1 VSVLVDLISAAVHDA
16 TQGDDVG
23 IVLSGGLDSSTVAC
37 LARPLPM
44 FTGYYHAVGYD
55 ERPYARLAAGVNRG
69 EHYEIPITPRD
80 FVEHFDALAK
90 TLQGPA
96 LRQGMGAFGQYM
108 VARHASDYV
117 RVLVS
122 GEGSDELFGGYARTL
137 LAAGE
142 PPGIGYEDYVPPADY
157 PIGDLAAAL
166 AYDYERLP
174 DLLAVDEQTCAAWG
188 IEGRAPFT
196 SQPVVDY
203 GLALPPSERV
213 GKRHLRRAVRG
224 IVPDQIID
232 RQQKMG
238 FPAPIVAFCQREPVR
253 SFVHDR
259 IGYLPDPTK
268 PWDRT
273 FWYDLLAAVRA

>member
-1 VSVLVDLISAAVHDA
+1 MSLLDLLRDAVDEA
-16 TQGDDVG
+16 TQDDDVG

-37 LARPLPM
+37 LARPLPA
-44 FTGYYHAVGYD
+44 FTGFYHAVGFD
-55 ERPYARLAAGVNRG
+55 ERFYARLVAKG
-69 EHYEIPITPRD
+69 EHHEIPIGPRD
-80 FVEHFDALAK
+80 FVEHFDAMAMALS
-90 TLQGPA
+90 GVA

-142 PPGIGYEDYVPPADY
+142 PLPLGYEGYIPPTDY
-157 PIGDLAAAL
+157 PVHDLAAAL
-166 AYDYERLP
+166 QYDLDRLP
-174 DLLAVDEQTCAAWG
+174 DLLAVDEQTCSAWG

-196 SQPVVDY
+196 HQRVVEY
-203 GLALPPSERV
+203 GLALPSSERV

-224 IVPDQIID
+224 TVPDPIID

-238 FPAPIVAFCQREPVR
+238 FPVPLVAWCQREPVR
-253 SFVHDR
+253 TFVMDR
-259 IGYLPDPTK
+259 IGYLPDPLR
-268 PWDRT
+268 PFERG
-273 FWYDLLAAVRA
+273 FWYDLLTAVRVGTK